1 VIRQS
6 VTERREAKGCPG
18 YGSGVRWRNRRR
30 KVHRRSE
37 EEEEEEGLFKEEK
50 GLSRV
55 DAVNE
60 DSERDQE
67 EWDDAGVCFSSLT
80 VRVTRY
86 ERGSHPF
93 LERKRWAG

>member
-1 VIRQS
+1 MIRQS

-67 EWDDAGVCFSSLT
+67 EWDDAEVCFCSLT

-86 ERGSHPF
+86 ERGNHPF